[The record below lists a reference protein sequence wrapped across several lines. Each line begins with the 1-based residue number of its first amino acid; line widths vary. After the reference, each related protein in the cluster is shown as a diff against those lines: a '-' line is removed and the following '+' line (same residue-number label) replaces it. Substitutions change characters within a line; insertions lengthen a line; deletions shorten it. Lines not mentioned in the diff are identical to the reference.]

1 MGVGSGWGW
10 EGDPPAL
17 PRAAVVSSHP
27 PTPSPTDPFLVVDA
41 PLVVLAHHHLDAPL
55 PVIALQDDGLGRVG
69 EGLSERPAPSPPLTQ
84 SPPGPAPPAPRSE
97 GLKKGRGREACR
109 LRVPGLCYLW
119 FPVLISLRPLQGG
132 HEATDG
138 ALPPLHI

>member
-1 MGVGSGWGW
+1 M
-10 EGDPPAL
+10 
-17 PRAAVVSSHP
+17 
-27 PTPSPTDPFLVVDA
+27 
-41 PLVVLAHHHLDAPL
+41 VLAHHHLDAPL

-69 EGLSERPAPSPPLTQ
+69 EGLSETAGTEPTPH
-84 SPPGPAPPAPRSE
+84 PGPTWASPSCPA
-97 GLKKGRGREACR
+97 RGREACR